1 MVSKK
6 NKNVSGVIYS
16 TNKDYSYIH
25 EDLNQEERIPSNQQ
39 DLRILLDR
47 KKGGKVVTAI
57 TNYFGPLDELKSLG
71 KELKIKCGVGGTVKE
86 GEILIQGD
94 FRDQILVLLHK
105 KGFKAKKKGG

>member
-1 MVSKK
+1 MVKK
-6 NKNVSGVIYS
+6 KDKNVTGVIYS
-16 TNKDYSYIH
+16 TNKDYSYNH
-25 EDLNQEERIPSNQQ
+25 EDLDHEERIPSNKQ
-39 DLRILLDR
+39 DLKILLDR

-57 TNYFGPLDELKSLG
+57 TNYYGPLDDLKSLG

-94 FRDQILVLLHK
+94 FREQILVILHK

>member
-1 MVSKK
+1 MGNKK
-6 NKNVSGVIYS
+6 NKNVTGVIYS
-16 TNKDYSYIH
+16 TKKDYSYNL
-25 EDLNQEERIPSNQQ
+25 EDLDQEERIPSNKQ